1 MPTRNVVLTARH
13 ETLIESL
20 VSAGRYQNASEVLR
34 EGLRLIEER
43 ETREAAKLR
52 ALQEAARTGF
62 ADLDESRHRD
72 VADDELEDYV
82 TALGRDAGRRVHTA
96 GP

>member
-20 VSAGRYQNASEVLR
+20 VSGGRYQNASEVLR

-43 ETREAAKLR
+43 EAREAARLR

-62 ADLDESRHRD
+62 ADLDEGRYRD
-72 VADDELEDYV
+72 VADDELEDYIAV
-82 TALGRDAGRRVHTA
+82 LGQDASRRVRGA

>member
-43 ETREAAKLR
+43 EAREAARLR

-82 TALGRDAGRRVHTA
+82 AALGGDASRRVHA
-96 GP
+96 DGP

>member
-1 MPTRNVVLTARH
+1 MPTRNVVLTTHH

-43 ETREAAKLR
+43 EAREAAKLQ

-62 ADLDESRHRD
+62 ADINESRHRD
-72 VADDELEDYV
+72 VADDELDDYL
-82 TALGRDAGRRVHTA
+82 TALGRDASRRVRAA

>member
-20 VSAGRYQNASEVLR
+20 VSGGRYQNASEVLR
-34 EGLRLIEER
+34 DGLRLIEER
-43 ETREAAKLR
+43 EAREAAKLW

-62 ADLDESRHRD
+62 ADLDESRYRD
-72 VADDELEDYV
+72 VTDGELEDFI
-82 TALGRDAGRRVHTA
+82 ALLGQDAIRRVHGA
-96 GP
+96 DP